1 LLPLIG
7 WNEEKDSRSTWRST
21 QDQMSMSKMV
31 ADVLAKDTKRKK
43 ILQNVQILPKQLEEE
58 KMANAKVQ
66 LVVNNQRGQ
75 IHVLSKQ
82 VHEVEQ
88 ARVNNKEEMQKKQTK
103 IDVKLDLLLSQLQS
117 WTKKVRCLRKFM
129 QSADGNFDIETFV
142 ILVVVNMVL

>member
-1 LLPLIG
+1 MSLLRTPG
-7 WNEEKDSRSTWRST
+7 E
-21 QDQMSMSKMV
+21 
-31 ADVLAKDTKRKK
+31 KK

-88 ARVNNKEEMQKKQTK
+88 ARVNNKEEMQKKQTE
-103 IDVKLDLLLSQLQS
+103 IDVKLDLLLSQLRS
-117 WTKKVRCLRKFM
+117 
-129 QSADGNFDIETFV
+129 
-142 ILVVVNMVL
+142 

>member
-1 LLPLIG
+1 MSLLRTPR
-7 WNEEKDSRSTWRST
+7 E
-21 QDQMSMSKMV
+21 
-31 ADVLAKDTKRKK
+31 KK

-88 ARVNNKEEMQKKQTK
+88 ARVNNKEEMQKKQTE
-103 IDVKLDLLLSQLQS
+103 IDVKLDLLLSQLRS
-117 WTKKVRCLRKFM
+117 
-129 QSADGNFDIETFV
+129 
-142 ILVVVNMVL
+142 